1 MEKQIQSLNLSTN
14 AINMY
19 EHSTTVRV
27 RYAETD
33 RMDVV
38 YYGNY
43 AMYFEVARVEAMRSV
58 GFSYKDMEDNGVMMT
73 VLESHFRYL
82 KPGKYDELL
91 TIKTR
96 IPEIPG
102 VRIRF
107 EYEVYN
113 ESMDLITEGWTTL
126 AFLKKDSHHP
136 TRPPGNLLA
145 LLKTN
150 WKGCSSAVNLQFK
163 ITI

>member
-1 MEKQIQSLNLSTN
+1 
-14 AINMY
+14 MY
-19 EHSTTVRV
+19 QAKTQLRV

-33 RMDVV
+33 QMSYV

-43 AMYFEVARVEAMRSV
+43 AMYFEVARVEAMRSI
-58 GFSYKDMEDNGVMMT
+58 GFSYSQMEQEGVMMP
-73 VLESHFRYL
+73 VLESHFRYI

-96 IPEIPG
+96 IPVLPG

-113 ESMDLITEGWTTL
+113 EQDELITEGWTTL
-126 AFLKKDSHHP
+126 TFLKKESHQP
-136 TRPPGNLLA
+136 TRPPKNLLD
-145 LLKTN
+145 LLKPY
-150 WKGCSSAVNLQFK
+150 F
-163 ITI
+163 